1 LVCLLKISEN
11 TGERKMKMKAAV
23 MTEIGKPLE
32 IQEVELAAPKANEV
46 LVKIE
51 ATGVCHSDLNALGD
65 ETTPKPTILGHE
77 GAGIVAA
84 VGSNVTKVKVGDKVA
99 LSWAP
104 YCGTCEFCVT
114 GNVHLCET
122 AFGPMFE
129 GTLLDGT
136 SRLSKD
142 GETIYHNSLLST
154 FAEYTVV
161 PELSCVKLPD
171 EMPLAQASLIG
182 CGVATGYGAAV
193 HAAKVTPGSTV
204 AVFGIGGVG
213 VNAIQGARIAG
224 AAKIIAC
231 DMKPANLEIA
241 KKFGATH
248 TINVAEQNAEEAL
261 KELTGGLGVHF
272 AIDCTGHTGAT
283 ESAWKGTRKGGTVV
297 VVGAFNPAMALQ
309 LPAGGFHR
317 VGKILKGSFYGDT
330 QPYRDFPTIAQLYL
344 DGKFMLDELV
354 LDRIQLTDINQA
366 FDSFHDCNCIN
377 VGRTVVEFSSQEQK
391 ELVDT
396 ADSVVTI

>member
-1 LVCLLKISEN
+1 
-11 TGERKMKMKAAV
+11 MKMKAAV
-23 MTEIGKPLE
+23 MTGVGTPLE
-32 IQEVELAAPKANEV
+32 IQEVELAQPKANEV
-46 LVKIE
+46 LVKIG

-77 GAGIVAA
+77 GAGMVAA
-84 VGSNVTKVKVGDKVA
+84 VGPNVTKVKVGDKVA

-136 SRLSKD
+136 SRLSRN
-142 GETIYHNSLLST
+142 GELIYHNSLLST
-154 FAEYTVV
+154 FAEYAVV
-161 PELSCVKLPD
+161 PELSCVKIPD
-171 EMPLAQASLIG
+171 AMPLAQASLIG

-193 HAAKVTPGSTV
+193 HAAKITPGSTV

-231 DMKPANLEIA
+231 DMKAANLEIA

-248 TINVAEQNAEEAL
+248 TINVAEQNADEAL
-261 KELTGGLGVHF
+261 KELTGGYGVHF
-272 AIDCTGHTGAT
+272 AIDCSGHTGAT

-297 VVGAFNPAMALQ
+297 VVGAFNPAAALQ

-344 DGKFMLDELV
+344 DGKFMLDELI
-354 LDRIQLTDINQA
+354 LGRIQLDDINQA
-366 FDSFHDCNCIN
+366 FDSFHDCSCIN
-377 VGRTVVEFSSQEQK
+377 VGRTVVEFSSQEKK
-391 ELVDT
+391 EQVFT
-396 ADSVVTI
+396 ESVVTI

>member
-1 LVCLLKISEN
+1 LLTKDIKDM
-11 TGERKMKMKAAV
+11 GERKMKMKAAV
-23 MTEIGKPLE
+23 MTGVGKPLE

-51 ATGVCHSDLNALGD
+51 ATGVCHSDLNAVGD
-65 ETTPKPTILGHE
+65 ETTPAPAILGHE

-136 SRLSKD
+136 SRLSKN
-142 GETIYHNSLLST
+142 GEKIYHYSLLST

-161 PELSCVKLPD
+161 PELSCVKLPE
-171 EMPLAQASLIG
+171 EMPFAQASLIG
-182 CGVATGYGAAV
+182 CGVATGYGSAV

-248 TINVAEQNAEEAL
+248 TVNVAEQNAEEAL
-261 KELTGGLGVHF
+261 KALTGGFGVHF
-272 AIDCTGHTGAT
+272 AIDCSGHTGAT

-297 VVGAFNPAMALQ
+297 VVGAFNPAMALN

-330 QPYRDFPTIAQLYL
+330 QPYRDFPVIAQLYL

-354 LDRIQLTDINQA
+354 LDRIQLDDINNA

-377 VGRTVVEFSSQEQK
+377 VGRTVVEFSTQESK

-396 ADSVVTI
+396 SNGILV

>member
-1 LVCLLKISEN
+1 
-11 TGERKMKMKAAV
+11 MKMLAAV
-23 MTEIGKPLE
+23 MTGTNQPLAIE
-32 IQEVELAAPKANEV
+32 QVELASPKANEV

-51 ATGVCHSDLNALGD
+51 ATGVCHSDLNALTD
-65 ETTPKPTILGHE
+65 PSTPIPAILGHE
-77 GAGIVAA
+77 GAGVVRAI
-84 VGSNVTKVKVGDKVA
+84 GNGVTKVKVGDRVA

-114 GNVHLCET
+114 GSVHLCET

-136 SRLSKD
+136 SRLSKE
-142 GETIYHNSLLST
+142 GTPVYHYSLLST
-154 FAEYTVV
+154 FAEYAVV

-171 EMPLAQASLIG
+171 EMPFAQASLIG
-182 CGVATGYGAAV
+182 CGVATGYSAAV

-213 VNAIQGARIAG
+213 INAIQGARIAG
-224 AAKIIAC
+224 ASKIIAC
-231 DMKPANLEIA
+231 DMKPANLELA

-248 TINVAEQNAEEAL
+248 TVHVGEVDAGTAI
-261 KELTGGLGVHF
+261 KELTNGYGVHF
-272 AIDCTGHTGAT
+272 AIDCSGHTKAT
-283 ESAWKGTRKGGTVV
+283 ESAWMGTRKGGTVV
-297 VVGAFNPAMALQ
+297 VVGAFNPEATVN

-344 DGKFMLDELV
+344 DRKFMLDELV
-354 LDRIQLTDINQA
+354 LGRIELSEINSA
-366 FDSFHDCNCIN
+366 FESFHDHSCVN
-377 VGRTVVEFSSQEQK
+377 VGRTVVEFSAQSSLESD
-391 ELVDT
+391 DT
-396 ADSVVTI
+396 VIPLFA

>member
-1 LVCLLKISEN
+1 M
-11 TGERKMKMKAAV
+11 KMKMKAAV
-23 MTEIGKPLE
+23 MTGIGKPLE

-84 VGSNVTKVKVGDKVA
+84 VGPNVTKVKVGDKVA

-114 GNVHLCET
+114 GEVHLCET

-136 SRLSKD
+136 SRISKE

-154 FAEYTVV
+154 FAEYSVV

-193 HAAKVTPGSTV
+193 NAAKVTPGSTV

-213 VNAIQGARIAG
+213 INAIQGARIAG
-224 AAKIIAC
+224 ASKIIAC
-231 DMKPANLEIA
+231 DMKPSNLEIA

-248 TINVAEQNAEEAL
+248 TVNVAEQNAEEAL
-261 KELTGGLGVHF
+261 KELTGGFGVHF
-272 AIDCTGHTGAT
+272 AIDCSGHTQAT

-297 VVGAFNPAMALQ
+297 VVGAFNPSMTIN

-317 VGKILKGSFYGDT
+317 VGKVLKGSFYGDT
-330 QPYRDFPTIAQLYL
+330 QPYRDFPVIAQLYL

-354 LDRIQLTDINQA
+354 LDRIQLNDINKA

-377 VGRTVVEFSSQEQK
+377 VGRTVVEFSSQEPK
-391 ELVDT
+391 EVVDT
-396 ADSVVTI
+396 TDSILV